1 MFLLL
6 RTNAQYDVIVLLICE
21 LPNISKD
28 KIRMSL
34 EITDPSFDLSSDK
47 SISFVNVIS
56 FPTEIPR

>member
-47 SISFVNVIS
+47 SISFVNDIS
-56 FPTEIPR
+56 FPTRVPR